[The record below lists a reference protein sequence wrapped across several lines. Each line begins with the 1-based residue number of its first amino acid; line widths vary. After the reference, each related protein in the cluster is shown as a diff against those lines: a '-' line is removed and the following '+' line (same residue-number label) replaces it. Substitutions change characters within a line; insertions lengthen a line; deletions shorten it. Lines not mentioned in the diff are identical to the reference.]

1 MKDEIKL
8 KPEHV
13 VTLAGAVGG
22 GMHQKLVNLLAAET
36 RAAAGKKM
44 VVVTVNRADAK
55 KMQRALL
62 YQAQIGEISE
72 SLYTEINDTFRAAYD
87 ETLRRKC
94 GEA

>member
-1 MKDEIKL
+1 MRDEVKL

-13 VTLAGAVGG
+13 VILAGAVGG

-36 RAAAGKKM
+36 RFAAGKKM
-44 VVVTVNRADAK
+44 VVVTVSRADAK
-55 KMQRALL
+55 RMQRALL
-62 YQAQIGEISE
+62 YQAQIGEILE
-72 SLYTEINDTFRAAYD
+72 SLYTEINDAFRSAYD

>member
-13 VTLAGAVGG
+13 VILAGAIGG
-22 GMHQKLVNLLAAET
+22 GRHQKLVNLLAGDALL
-36 RAAAGKKM
+36 AAGKKT
-44 VVVTVNRADAK
+44 VVVTVKRADAK
-55 KMQRALL
+55 KMQKELL

-72 SLYTEINDTFRAAYD
+72 SLYTEINDRFRAAYD
-87 ETLRRKC
+87 ETLRRQC